1 MLVGVVGVALVVEMF
16 APQIAVKAFPEP
28 VGSGGVGLEQHVE
41 PQPVGVYPGDAGTL
55 GRHGG
60 LPLDDG
66 GQRDQTPYLVAPGR
80 ARTLAA
86 GPERGGPAPE
96 VVDKPSDDRFCGGF
110 VEFQRTHDQI
120 GVREQEAFRAVERN
134 APMPQKGG
142 VMDELV
148 EILETHHLRLF
159 QPLAHFPPGEA
170 FGNCYPVEQGGT
182 VDQLIDDLLRRP
194 ARVEPEPSG
203 FERVGDI
210 PVVHPA
216 EQEYE
221 LVGIAHGPEADELRR
236 QGTERRAGIDG
247 HFHVLRGRD
256 GGIGAGAV
264 QKVIGQPT
272 GSAASQQDQQHEP
285 EQEARPEPFG
295 VGRLGRGSGLR
306 RFRLLPIK
314 GRGVAGLLLSRL
326 PVLCFGG

>member
-1 MLVGVVGVALVVEMF
+1 
-16 APQIAVKAFPEP
+16 
-28 VGSGGVGLEQHVE
+28 
-41 PQPVGVYPGDAGTL
+41 
-55 GRHGG
+55 
-60 LPLDDG
+60 
-66 GQRDQTPYLVAPGR
+66 
-80 ARTLAA
+80 
-86 GPERGGPAPE
+86 
-96 VVDKPSDDRFCGGF
+96 
-110 VEFQRTHDQI
+110 
-120 GVREQEAFRAVERN
+120 
-134 APMPQKGG
+134 MPQKGG

-170 FGNCYPVEQGGT
+170 FGDCYPVEQRGT

-194 ARVEPEPSG
+194 ARVDPEPSG

-221 LVGIAHGPEADELRR
+221 LVGIAHGPKADEFRR

-256 GGIGAGAV
+256 GGIGTGAV
-264 QKVIGQPT
+264 QEVIGQPT

-295 VGRLGRGSGLR
+295 VVGRLGRGSGQR

-314 GRGVAGLLLSRL
+314 GRCLAGLLFSRL